1 MPEDNAVIATNALNK
16 RQNLRR
22 KIHKMALIF
31 TLALPLWFMI
41 AGLGSRF
48 GLWSWQFGLGK
59 MTRDWGPLILVLGL
73 IVGVTCLLLALF
85 IRPRKGVSVSAMSIV
100 LPVLLLAGLI
110 STKNKTDKLPFIH
123 DITTDTQNPPE
134 FTDAI
139 LSERALVENVNT
151 VDYIG
156 KMEND
161 RDKKLVSV
169 LQTRAYPDISTLVV
183 SDPPDVVF
191 GKAKA
196 AAASLGW
203 KIKSENVEAG
213 LIEATDTTFWY
224 GFEDDIVIRV
234 APSEG
239 GGSVVDIRSVSRVG
253 KSDIGANAKRIRA
266 FLKIMRAA

>member
-1 MPEDNAVIATNALNK
+1 MPEENAVIATNALNK
-16 RQNLRR
+16 RQKIRR
-22 KIHKMALIF
+22 KVHKFALIF
-31 TLALPLWFMI
+31 ILLLPVWFML
-41 AGLGSRF
+41 AGLGSRI

-59 MTRDWGPLILVLGL
+59 MTGTIGPVLLMLGL
-73 IVGVTCLLLALF
+73 VVGVVCLLLALF
-85 IRPRKGVSVSAMSIV
+85 IRPRKGLGISAIAIL
-100 LPVLLLAGLI
+100 LPVAGMMMAGSI
-110 STKNKTDKLPFIH
+110 KSKAAQLPFIH

-134 FTDAI
+134 FTQVI
-139 LSERALVENVNT
+139 LSERAEVEGVNP

-161 RDKKLVSV
+161 RDKELVSV

-183 SDPPDVVF
+183 SDGPDVVF
-191 GKAKA
+191 GEAKA

-203 KIKSENVEAG
+203 KVKSESVETG
-213 LIEATDTTFWY
+213 IIEATDTTFWY
-224 GFEDDIVIRV
+224 GFKDDIVIRI

>member
-59 MTRDWGPLILVLGL
+59 MTGSIGPVLLMIGL
-73 IVGVTCLLLALF
+73 AVGVVCLLLALL
-85 IRPRKGVSVSAMSIV
+85 IHPRKGLGVSALAIL
-100 LPVLLLAGLI
+100 LPVAGMMMAGSI
-110 STKNKTDKLPFIH
+110 KSKAAQLPFIH

-191 GKAKA
+191 GEAKA

-224 GFEDDIVIRV
+224 GFKDDIVIRV

-239 GGSVVDIRSVSRVG
+239 GGSIVDIRSVSRVG